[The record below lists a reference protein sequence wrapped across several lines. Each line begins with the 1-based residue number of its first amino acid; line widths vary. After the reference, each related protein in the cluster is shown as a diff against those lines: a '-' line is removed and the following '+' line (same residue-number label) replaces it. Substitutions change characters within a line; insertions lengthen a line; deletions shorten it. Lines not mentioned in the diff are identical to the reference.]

1 MGIFEELV
9 EIWPNEVCDIASSI
23 SYFIIIMDGFLSYQ
37 MVMFLKS
44 KSAGI
49 TLKVFK
55 GFHAEK
61 KYQTGKRLKQVWLD
75 MDREWYNSA

>member
-1 MGIFEELV
+1 
-9 EIWPNEVCDIASSI
+9 
-23 SYFIIIMDGFLSYQ
+23 MDGFLSYQ